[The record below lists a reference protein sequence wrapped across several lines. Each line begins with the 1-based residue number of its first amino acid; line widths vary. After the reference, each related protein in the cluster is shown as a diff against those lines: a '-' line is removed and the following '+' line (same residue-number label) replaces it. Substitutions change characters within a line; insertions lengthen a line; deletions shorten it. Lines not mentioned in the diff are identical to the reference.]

1 MTTVVTKKKR
11 RFELINIKPKLLRKS
26 SACSAET
33 TTDAACE
40 LLIYSV
46 VVSQTKT
53 FHTRA

>member
-46 VVSQTKT
+46 VVSKTKT